1 MGMSAGD
8 VTAMIA
14 AWAANA
20 AAWEEAMLAR
30 GKYLYSFFYGS
41 LLSAP
46 GWSWQDPQSTC
57 ASFMRAN
64 CGAGSPTQSPNT
76 TLLMSFSRP
85 SFANSWPLKWPEQ
98 DIAAFLLARGPS
110 ALIGYGWWQC
120 ATMPNPFERPA
131 LLDADFGEPQ
141 GYCAETAPGS
151 GVFSREWTRATVSLD
166 CGAAFEATFAWKP

>member
-1 MGMSAGD
+1 MRELHARELRRRLAD
-8 VTAMIA
+8 AVTKHHPAD
-14 AWAANA
+14 
-20 AAWEEAMLAR
+20 E
-30 GKYLYSFFYGS
+30 
-41 LLSAP
+41 LL
-46 GWSWQDPQSTC
+46 
-57 ASFMRAN
+57 
-64 CGAGSPTQSPNT
+64 
-76 TLLMSFSRP
+76 
-85 SFANSWPLKWPEQ
+85 WPEQ